1 MKGVINMS
9 TMLEHTEVQT
19 KVSPRKFREN
29 RHPAMKNTV
38 TVPMTIANESHSVPT
53 RVRHT
58 TPNAVDM
65 ARSSAD
71 SDANAAL
78 MKLREL
84 VVGPTQQLNEARLE
98 ELLKIFDER
107 EAELR
112 AVMRD
117 IQKRNSE
124 LEVALKQSSLDQ
136 LNAFKAEFQ
145 ALTDAMS
152 SESKKVFSTIRDEI
166 SAARK
171 EAMSLVQDAKAVAD
185 QKLEAQHVRT
195 LSLVDSETGKLR
207 LDLES
212 ATDKLE
218 TSVILSQREAQFN
231 ISRVLKEASE
241 NLARVANAS

>member
-1 MKGVINMS
+1 MS
-9 TMLEHTEVQT
+9 TMLDHNEVQV

-38 TVPMTIANESHSVPT
+38 TVPMAHANETQMAST

-58 TPNAVDM
+58 AATAVDL
-65 ARSSAD
+65 ARIGNEAD
-71 SDANAAL
+71 AHAAL
-78 MKLREL
+78 LKLREL
-84 VVGPTQQLNEARLE
+84 VVGPAQQLNEARLE
-98 ELLKIFDER
+98 ELMKIFEER

-145 ALTDAMS
+145 ALTDSMS
-152 SESKKVFSTIRDEI
+152 NESKKVFAIIRDDI
-166 SAARK
+166 TVARK
-171 EAMSLVQDAKAVAD
+171 EALSLVQDAKTVAD

-212 ATDKLE
+212 ATQKLE
-218 TSVILSQREAQFN
+218 TSVVLSQREAQFN

-241 NLARVANAS
+241 NLVRVANAS

>member
-1 MKGVINMS
+1 MS
-9 TMLEHTEVQT
+9 TMLDHNEVQN

-38 TVPMTIANESHSVPT
+38 TVPMAHANETHVAST

-58 TPNAVDM
+58 TPTSVDM
-65 ARSSAD
+65 ARISAD
-71 SDANAAL
+71 TDANAAL

-98 ELLKIFDER
+98 ELMKIFEER

-117 IQKRNSE
+117 MQKRNSE

-145 ALTDAMS
+145 ALTDSMS
-152 SESKKVFSTIRDEI
+152 NESKKVFSTIRDDI
-166 SAARK
+166 SVARK
-171 EAMSLVQDAKAVAD
+171 EALSLVQDAKAVAD

-195 LSLVDSETGKLR
+195 ISLVDAEAGKLR
-207 LDLES
+207 LDLAS

-218 TSVILSQREAQFN
+218 TTVILSQREAQFN

>member
-1 MKGVINMS
+1 MSNVMEHNEDATKGAA
-9 TMLEHTEVQT
+9 
-19 KVSPRKFREN
+19 RKYRDV

-38 TVPMTIANESHSVPT
+38 KVPLALVAKA
-53 RVRHT
+53 
-58 TPNAVDM
+58 AVSEAPPRYVAATGVDL
-65 ARSSAD
+65 ARNSAET
-71 SDANAAL
+71 DANAAL

-98 ELLKIFDER
+98 ELMKIFDER

-117 IQKRNSE
+117 LQKRNSE

-145 ALTDAMS
+145 ALTDSMS
-152 SESKKVFSTIRDEI
+152 NESKKVFSNIRDDI
-166 SAARK
+166 SVARK
-171 EAMSLVQDAKAVAD
+171 EALSLVQDAKAVAD

-195 LSLVDSETGKLR
+195 ISLVDAEAGKLR
-207 LDLES
+207 LDLAS

-218 TSVILSQREAQFN
+218 TTVILSQREAQFN

>member
-1 MKGVINMS
+1 MKGVTTMS
-9 TMLEHTEVQT
+9 TMLDHSEVQT

-38 TVPMTIANESHSVPT
+38 TVPMTIANESHSVPA

-65 ARSSAD
+65 ARSGAD
-71 SDANAAL
+71 NDANAAL

-98 ELLKIFDER
+98 ELMKIFDER

-145 ALTDAMS
+145 ALTDSMS
-152 SESKKVFSTIRDEI
+152 GESKKVFSTIRDDI

-171 EAMSLVQDAKAVAD
+171 EALSLVQDAKAVAD

-195 LSLVDSETGKLR
+195 LSLVDAETNKLR
-207 LDLES
+207 LDIDS

-218 TSVILSQREAQFN
+218 TSVILSQREAQYN

-241 NLARVANAS
+241 NLSRVANAS

>member
-1 MKGVINMS
+1 MS
-9 TMLEHTEVQT
+9 SMLDHTEVEA
-19 KVSPRKFREN
+19 KVSPRKYREN
-29 RHPAMKNTV
+29 RHPAMKTSV
-38 TVPMTIANESHSVPT
+38 TVPMTSANESHAAST

-58 TPNAVDM
+58 SPTAVDM
-65 ARSSAD
+65 ARISAD

-98 ELLKIFDER
+98 ELIKIFDER

-112 AVMRD
+112 SVMRD

-145 ALTDAMS
+145 TLTDTMTN
-152 SESKKVFSTIRDEI
+152 ENKKVFATVRDDI
-166 SAARK
+166 SSARK
-171 EAMSLVQDAKAVAD
+171 EAMSLVQEAKAVAD
-185 QKLEAQHVRT
+185 QKLEAQNLRT
-195 LSLVDSETGKLR
+195 KSLVDAEAGKLR

-212 ATDKLE
+212 TTDKLE
-218 TSVILSQREAQFN
+218 TTVTLSQREAQST

-241 NLARVANAS
+241 QLARAANAS